1 MSCIYCIGA
10 SVSLT
15 VEGGVSLVGP
25 HCPGTVRL
33 FCEGVDL
40 TSLRWRYNGDM
51 NIISYFSDGLNMS
64 TPQLLIT
71 TVQLIAVEQN
81 QNNRNLANFSSILTV
96 NLSQLQSQNVTEIS
110 CGDPRKSKVEP
121 VDVSIIEPGIP
132 NTPTIT
138 TVTVGYQSRQ
148 LSSVEITWK
157 KSVSAILIF
166 EYSTIN
172 FLSYTGKFLLI
183 LWIGP

>member
-1 MSCIYCIGA
+1 MSCIYCTGA
-10 SVSLT
+10 NVSLT

-33 FCEGVDL
+33 FCEGVEL
-40 TSLRWRYNGDM
+40 TSLRWRYNGAM
-51 NIISYFSDGLNMS
+51 NIISYFPDGLTMS

-81 QNNRNLANFSSILTV
+81 QNNPILANFSSILTV

-121 VDVSIIEPGIP
+121 VDISIIEPGIP
-132 NTPTIT
+132 DSPTIIR
-138 TVTVGYQSRQ
+138 VTAGYESRE

-157 KSVSAILIF
+157 KSVSAIFI
-166 EYSTIN
+166 
-172 FLSYTGKFLLI
+172 
-183 LWIGP
+183 